1 MKIAILSDIHGN
13 IDALKEIMKLPEFKS
28 CDLRINAGDMV
39 GYYFEPR
46 SVLHTVQEGNFR
58 TVKGNHELM
67 LQKARSDDNF
77 LAAVSLS
84 YGVGLAIALDQMD
97 ELDLNYLDGLPLELA
112 LKAPEGNLFV
122 CHGSPQSVDDYI
134 YPDTLLTSD
143 QFKLDKEI
151 RWLVCGNTHWQM
163 VREEGDLLIVNP
175 GSVGQARDRSGLA
188 HWATLDTVSSEVV
201 FYQTKYDVTSLILK
215 TKNLNPELPK
225 LWEVLGG

>member
-13 IDALKEIMKLPEFKS
+13 IDALEEIMKLPEFKS
-28 CDLRINAGDMV
+28 CELRINAGDMV
-39 GYYFEPR
+39 GYYFEPK
-46 SVLHTVQEGNFR
+46 SVLRMVQEGNFR
-58 TVKGNHELM
+58 SVKGNHELI

-84 YGVGLAIALDQMD
+84 YGVGHAIALDQLD
-97 ELDLNYLDGLPLELA
+97 EFDLNYLDSLPLELT

-134 YPDTLLTSD
+134 YPDTLLSSD

-151 RWLVCGNTHWQM
+151 RWLICGNTHWQM
-163 VREEGDLLIVNP
+163 IREEGDLLIVNS

-215 TKNLNPELPK
+215 TKNLNPKLPK

>member
-13 IDALKEIMKLPEFKS
+13 IDALEEIMKLPEFKS

-46 SVLHTVQEGNFR
+46 SVLHMVQGGNFR

-67 LQKARSDDNF
+67 LQKARSDDKF
-77 LAAVSLS
+77 LAAVSSS
-84 YGVGLAIALDQMD
+84 YGVGHEIALDQLD
-97 ELDLNYLDGLPLELA
+97 EFDLDYLDSLPLELA

-134 YPDTLLTSD
+134 YPDTLLSSN
-143 QFKLDKEI
+143 QFELDKEI

-201 FYQTKYDVTSLILK
+201 FYQTKYDVSSLILK
-215 TKNLNPELPK
+215 TKNFNPELPK